1 MLVYLDF
8 LFAMRQ
14 SMKIKKMGALVQVE
28 NGDKPFW
35 K

>member
-1 MLVYLDF
+1 MVGKANKYPKFIIGVL
-8 LFAMRQ
+8 
-14 SMKIKKMGALVQVE
+14 LVQVE